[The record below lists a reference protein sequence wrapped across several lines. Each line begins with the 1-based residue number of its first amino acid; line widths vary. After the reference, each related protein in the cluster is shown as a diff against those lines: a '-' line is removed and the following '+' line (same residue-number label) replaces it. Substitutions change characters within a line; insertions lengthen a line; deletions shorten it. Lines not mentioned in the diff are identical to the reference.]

1 MRDIIAGELGGPTV
15 FKDEKALGFDYLPER
30 LPQREEAMQALSRLY
45 RGLLTGGG
53 AHHVLVTGPVGTGK
67 TALARRFCE
76 DFRSVAK
83 ERGVNIEYAHVN
95 CRRRSTEGAALLQI
109 LTHFDPRFPDR
120 GFSNTE
126 MLENLRKRLE
136 RLEAHLIVILDEA
149 DILLKKSGSDLVYN
163 LTRFNEESSRSKYS
177 VSLMMVSQQDPRELL
192 DAAARSTFGAAT
204 VELSPYEKG
213 DYTKIV
219 PYRAELAFNK
229 GAFPAESLDAAIDA
243 TSARAHENGN
253 ARFAITV
260 LHDAGKIAQGAG
272 RGRVQ
277 PEDIRSAAG
286 AERVSDDKLH
296 DLDRHKAMTLLA
308 IARVLKRPG
317 VQQATTGEAEERYAL
332 VCEEYGEKP
341 RAHTQFWTF
350 LKDLDALG
358 LIHTK
363 RSGKGVIGTTT
374 IISLPD
380 ISAKLLEERLTQ
392 LLKTMSA

>member
-15 FKDEKALGFDYLPER
+15 FKDEKALGFEYLPER
-30 LPQREEAMQALSRLY
+30 LPQREEAMQQLSRLY
-45 RGLLTGGG
+45 RGLLQGGSP
-53 AHHVLVTGPVGTGK
+53 HHVLITGPVGTGK

-95 CRRRSTEGAALLQI
+95 CRRRSTEGAALLQV

-126 MLENLRKRLE
+126 MLENLKKRLE

-163 LTRFNEESSRSKYS
+163 LTRFNEESSRSKFS
-177 VSLMMVSQQDPRELL
+177 VSLMMVSQQDPRDLL
-192 DAAARSTFGAAT
+192 DAAARSTFGTSA
-204 VELSPYEKG
+204 VELAPYEKA

-229 GAFPAESLDAAIDA
+229 GAFPPDAMDAAIDA
-243 TSARAHENGN
+243 TSDRAHENGN

-260 LHDAGKIAQGAG
+260 LHDSGKIAQGEG
-272 RGRVQ
+272 RGKVL
-277 PEDIRSAAG
+277 PEDVRSAAG
-286 AERVSDDKLH
+286 AERLSDDKLH
-296 DLDRHKAMTLLA
+296 DLDKHKALALLA
-308 IARVLKRPG
+308 IARTLKKSTATF
-317 VQQATTGEAEERYAL
+317 ATTGEVEERYAL
-332 VCEEYGEKP
+332 VCEEYNEKP

-363 RSGKGVIGTTT
+363 RSGKGIIGTTT

-380 ISAKLLEERLTQ
+380 ISAKLLEEKLVDI
-392 LLKTMSA
+392 LKSA